1 MLRSSSVLLVL
12 AACCSLGCGSSS
24 PFDYIPVSGK
34 ITYDDGTPI
43 PASGIRLGFRAID
56 AKPVGDAY
64 PRPAEA
70 VVDAQGNFGSAT
82 SYKPNDGLVPGKH
95 KVTIAYATD
104 AKGKLLVAKEYTDG
118 ATTPLVVDTAS
129 LPLDI
134 KVPRP

>member
-1 MLRSSSVLLVL
+1 MLKSFL
-12 AACCSLGCGSSS
+12 APLALAVCCFSGCGSGA

-43 PASGIRLGFRAID
+43 PAGGIRLGFRSID
-56 AKPVGDAY
+56 AKPVGDAH

-82 SYKPNDGLVPGKH
+82 SYKPNDGLIPGKH

-118 ATTPLVVDTAS
+118 STTPLVVDTAT
-129 LPLDI
+129 LPLEI